1 VRQYFLNSN
10 HYLKEISSCE
20 AHPFYKARTKSA
32 LASDYLSLAYY
43 WALPST
49 LIFHAEEGQRAWQW
63 LSSHWVHINKQHLIW
78 NMAALLILASLIE
91 QTSRLLVLAAL
102 ALGILG
108 VNIYLAFFYSLD
120 AYAGL
125 SGALNSLLVIALYC
139 LYQRPEYRA
148 AAVIT
153 LILSVAKII
162 VEMLIQASLFSN
174 LPWPPVPQAHLA
186 GMLGGFLLILVLE
199 IRKRRLL
206 NSCLVNFGP

>member
-1 VRQYFLNSN
+1 ML
-10 HYLKEISSCE
+10 
-20 AHPFYKARTKSA
+20 
-32 LASDYLSLAYY
+32 
-43 WALPST
+43 
-49 LIFHAEEGQRAWQW
+49 G
-63 LSSHWVHINKQHLIW
+63 
-78 NMAALLILASLIE
+78 SLIE

-108 VNIYLAFFYSLD
+108 VNFYLALFYSLD

-139 LYQRPEYRA
+139 LYQRPDYRA

-153 LILSVAKII
+153 LILSIAKIF
-162 VEMLIQASLFSN
+162 VEMLIQTSLFSK

-186 GMLGGFLLILVLE
+186 GMLGGLLLILILE

-206 NSCLVNFGP
+206 NSSLVNFENLSPKHLSLIHI